1 MVTKARVINAPSTGA
16 LIDALWAVRE
26 EKRLLESQIK
36 EVEERADT
44 LQTQLMERMNAEGLE
59 KATGSKASTSLTETV
74 VADVRDWDEFWAWIA
89 KKKYFHLVQRR
100 VSDLA
105 YRELL
110 ETGVKVPGTQPFTK
124 KKLTL
129 RSL

>member
-1 MVTKARVINAPSTGA
+1 MVAKARVINAPSTGA